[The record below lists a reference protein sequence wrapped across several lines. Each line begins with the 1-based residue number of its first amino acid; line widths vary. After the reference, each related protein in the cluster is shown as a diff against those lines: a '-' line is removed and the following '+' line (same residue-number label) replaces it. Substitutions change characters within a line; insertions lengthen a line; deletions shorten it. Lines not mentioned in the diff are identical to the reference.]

1 MPIPDIVC
9 FWLYLIFVIPSILCG
24 IFNLYHLLVDRTLR
38 QALNNHVIIVILFL
52 GLFFNLTDT
61 IYSMHYYRTGYAL
74 SATRSFCFMW
84 VYLDYTTTVSILI
97 LVAWASVERHILIF
111 HQNWV
116 ATPIKCVLI
125 HYVPLIIFSVYP
137 FIYYTIIFFV
147 LPCDLPLDFTQRSC
161 GLVNC
166 DYPTEAIG
174 QWDNIGNN
182 LVPVCIIVIFS
193 VALLVRVWRSK
204 YRVHQR
210 FQWRKYRKMAV
221 QLLLITAL
229 YFIIYFPIAILV
241 TIYIAGVLFNGWSD
255 FLFDG
260 YYLCYFTILLTPFV
274 CTASL
279 PELGTKFQNMTRI
292 CRRNRRTIGPEVF
305 AVHRLTD
312 ERAARITPVAQ

>member
-1 MPIPDIVC
+1 
-9 FWLYLIFVIPSILCG
+9 
-24 IFNLYHLLVDRTLR
+24 
-38 QALNNHVIIVILFL
+38 
-52 GLFFNLTDT
+52 
-61 IYSMHYYRTGYAL
+61 
-74 SATRSFCFMW
+74 MW

-137 FIYYTIIFFV
+137 FIYYIVIFFV

-174 QWDNIGNN
+174 QWDDIGNN

-260 YYLCYFTILLTPFV
+260 YYFCYFTILLTPFV

-292 CRRNRRTIGPEVF
+292 CRRNRRTIVPEVF
-305 AVHRLTD
+305 AMHHPTD
-312 ERAARITPVAQ
+312 DRAARKTPVVQ